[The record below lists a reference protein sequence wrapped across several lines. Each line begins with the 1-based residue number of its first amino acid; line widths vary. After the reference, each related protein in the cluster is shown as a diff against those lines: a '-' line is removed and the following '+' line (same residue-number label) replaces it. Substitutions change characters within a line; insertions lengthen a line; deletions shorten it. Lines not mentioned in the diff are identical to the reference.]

1 MSNGAPS
8 GTPAA
13 AASAAAAAPMSSASN
28 GGASMSAGGGRPI
41 LSPQYLMA
49 HRVGVPG
56 QKDVIWNPLFDFLAY
71 PATGP
76 VGNVLSFFATQQGQG
91 SSSAPGVGAG
101 VPKTVFD
108 TNLQVPNQLT
118 LGNEFYAIGSE
129 TLFFP
134 GVQPV
139 AATPFAVLPGV
150 KAAGATVPA
159 GMVNDTWALGN
170 QGFKSLKIGTDR
182 YYIQDGPLSL
192 FPPCTGLTGFSG
204 VALYDTAAA
213 TSLEVNYARWG
224 GEPYTIVPVYIQTNQ
239 LFTMT
244 YTFATTIATPS
255 GNAGR
260 IGERLRGYLIRQAT

>member
-1 MSNGAPS
+1 MAGTSQGSN
-8 GTPAA
+8 
-13 AASAAAAAPMSSASN
+13 SAAAAAAAAPVAQPPSS
-28 GGASMSAGGGRPI
+28 GGATGSLGGGRPI

-56 QKDVIWNPLFDFLAY
+56 QKDVIWNPLYDFLAF

-91 SSSAPGVGAG
+91 SSTAPGVGAG

-129 TLFFP
+129 TLLFP
-134 GVQPV
+134 GAQPTTN
-139 AATPFAVLPGV
+139 TPFAILPGS
-150 KAAGATVPA
+150 KNAASPGSF
-159 GMVNDTWALGN
+159 VNDVWAVGN

-192 FPPCTGLTGFSG
+192 FPPCTGMVGFSAL
-204 VALYDTAAA
+204 ALYDEAAA
-213 TSLEVNYARWG
+213 TADEVSYARWG
-224 GEPYTIVPVYIQTNQ
+224 GEPYTIVPVYIQTSQ

-244 YTFATTIATPS
+244 YTFAVPVAMPS
-255 GNAGR
+255 GEPAR